1 MCSIESKRGR
11 EGGLPHAWLPRRT
24 WAGGGLGVGGVL
36 MYNSNSHAVAETLP
50 QLGCA
55 PLISRI

>member
-11 EGGLPHAWLPRRT
+11 EGASHMPGYQDAHGQ
-24 WAGGGLGVGGVL
+24 GGWGGVGGVL
-36 MYNSNSHAVAETLP
+36 MYNGTSHAVAETLP
-50 QLGCA
+50 QLGRA